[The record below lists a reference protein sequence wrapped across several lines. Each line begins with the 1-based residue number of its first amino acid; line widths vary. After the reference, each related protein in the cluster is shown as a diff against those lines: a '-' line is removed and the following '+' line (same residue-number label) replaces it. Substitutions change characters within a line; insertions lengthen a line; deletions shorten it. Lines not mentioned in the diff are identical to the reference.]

1 MQLAWFLPSILMG
14 LVMTVATGTWQGLL
28 FSATALLAWPI
39 MARARRRL
47 ELDLTA
53 PIEITETHVYLG
65 DVQLPRWQVFWRQE
79 WHDALFRRLRTS
91 LQSQQVQR
99 DLEGSSNWQL
109 PQSGGFVV
117 GATLE
122 GIPVELVLRDQH
134 AHLLIL
140 GPTGTGKSKLLT
152 QMLQSHFSPTAP
164 FEADTRSGQSLPSEF
179 WLFDFKGGEALR
191 RFAATSKVSRF
202 VTDID
207 GHDSASLWA
216 GIGAELQRRESLL
229 ARGSGLESRLF
240 LIIDELAEALRG
252 HASAQAELSS
262 LLSRG
267 RSLGFHLIATSQ
279 SLHSLPRAMLAN
291 VGAHMLLGK
300 PDPMLLMQLGLKS
313 AAETESNI
321 SGWLSAVL
329 HRSTQN
335 PVGFIFP
342 NQ

>member
-1 MQLAWFLPSILMG
+1 MG
-14 LVMTVATGTWQGLL
+14 LVMAVSTGTWQGLL

-47 ELDLTA
+47 EVDLTA
-53 PIEITETHVYLG
+53 PIEITGTHVYLG
-65 DVQLPRWQVFWRQE
+65 DVQLPRWQIFWRQE
-79 WHDALFRRLRTS
+79 WHDALYRRLKTS
-91 LQSQQVQR
+91 LQAQQVQR
-99 DLEGSSNWQL
+99 DLQGSSGWQM
-109 PQSGGFVV
+109 PSRGGFVM
-117 GATLE
+117 GATLD
-122 GIPVELVLRDQH
+122 GSPVELVLCDQDS
-134 AHLLIL
+134 HLLIL
-140 GPTGTGKSKLLT
+140 GPTGTGKSKLLNH
-152 QMLQSHFSPTAP
+152 MLQSHLAQKALPQAEP
-164 FEADTRSGQSLPSEF
+164 RSGPGRPSEF
-179 WLFDFKGGEALR
+179 WLFDFKGGAALR
-191 RFAATSKVSRF
+191 RFASNSMVSRF

-207 GHDSASLWA
+207 GHDPALLWA
-216 GIGAELQRRESLL
+216 GIGVELQRRESLL
-229 ARGSGLESRLF
+229 AQVGAIETSLF
-240 LIIDELAEALRG
+240 LVIDELAEALRG
-252 HASAQAELSS
+252 HASAQAELTS

-291 VGAHMLLGK
+291 VGSHVLLGK